1 MSDFRDFV
9 LQKPVNLIPTDM
21 NQFMVNVNKGK
32 KYSKIIF
39 LNQFRFFF
47 QKNLVCGNNILYKV
61 AKTIFSEIEII
72 ENWSMA
78 VVIWLSFG
86 QVQMPLSRMS
96 LFENTHLIPLN
107 DSTHQDHWPEI

>member
-1 MSDFRDFV
+1 MTKKLS
-9 LQKPVNLIPTDM
+9 KPVL
-21 NQFMVNVNKGK
+21 V
-32 KYSKIIF
+32 SKENF
-39 LNQFRFFF
+39 
-47 QKNLVCGNNILYKV
+47 V
-61 AKTIFSEIEII
+61 I

-107 DSTHQDHWPEI
+107 DSTHQDHWPEM